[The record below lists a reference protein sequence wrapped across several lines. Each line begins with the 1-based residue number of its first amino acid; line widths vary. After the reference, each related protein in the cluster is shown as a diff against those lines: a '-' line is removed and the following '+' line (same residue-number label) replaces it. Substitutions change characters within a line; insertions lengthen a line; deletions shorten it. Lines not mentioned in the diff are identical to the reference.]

1 MRKFRVM
8 LFLLIGTICYGQ
20 NEKKS
25 KSNLDLSA
33 DFQSRYIWRG
43 LELGGNSVSAQ
54 PSLEFNS
61 GSFTIGAW
69 AAYSLGGANTSQETD
84 LYMSLALSESATITL
99 TDYYFPQDGISN
111 NYFSYGNNTGHVY
124 ELMLSFS
131 SLFKSPL
138 GFTVATNFAGAD
150 KNGTTQ
156 NYSTYLE
163 LNYSKTINDVSYS
176 LVAGG
181 VVSDTSGYYLTSGSG
196 LINLGIA
203 ASKEIKISDAF
214 SLPVNASL
222 IVNPDQEN
230 IYLTFGF
237 SL

>member
-1 MRKFRVM
+1 MKKIIYTLLM
-8 LFLLIGTICYGQ
+8 MMSITLFAQET
-20 NEKKS
+20 KPS
-25 KSNLDLSA
+25 KSTLSLGA

-43 LELGGNSVSAQ
+43 LELGGNSASAQ
-54 PSLEFNS
+54 PSIEFNS
-61 GSFTIGAW
+61 GKLTIGAW
-69 AAYSLGGANTSQETD
+69 AAYSLGGVNPSQETD
-84 LYMSLALSESATITL
+84 LYLSVELSNNAAITL

-163 LNYSKTINDVSYS
+163 LNYSKKINDVSYG

-181 VVSDTSGYYLTSGSG
+181 VIGDNGGYYLTSGSG
-196 LINLGIA
+196 LINISLT
-203 ASKEIKISDAF
+203 ASKEIKLSNTF
-214 SLPVNASL
+214 NLPVNAAL
-222 IVNPDQEN
+222 TFNPDQEN

>member
-1 MRKFRVM
+1 MKKIIYTI
-8 LFLLIGTICYGQ
+8 LIFTGITTFAQ
-20 NEKKS
+20 ETKHS
-25 KSNLDLSA
+25 KTSLDFSA

-43 LELGGNSVSAQ
+43 LEFGGNSVSAQ
-54 PSLEFNS
+54 PSLALNS
-61 GSFTIGAW
+61 GSFTLGAW
-69 AAYSLGGANTSQETD
+69 AAYSLGGNNTAQEAD
-84 LYMSLALSESATITL
+84 LYLSIALSKTATATL

-138 GFTVATNFAGAD
+138 GLTVATNFAGAD

-156 NYSTYLE
+156 NYATYIE
-163 LNYSKTINDVSYS
+163 LNYSKNINNVSYS

-181 VVSDTSGYYLTSGSG
+181 VVGDNGGYYLTNGTG

-214 SLPVNASL
+214 SLPVNAAL
-222 IVNPDQEN
+222 TFNPDQEN